1 MISSTSAKNPA
12 VISVSAL
19 NAAKVWHVGKR
30 FSWRQGLVV
39 TMLACAALLLI
50 VASVRWLPS
59 ANLLWNQLLAT
70 QAQRESAVWLPD
82 FQVNIDAKPVSGLQS
97 DVSGLTFDPDRRSLF
112 AITNANPEIVELSL
126 DGILLRRIPLSGLI
140 DPEAIEYVAP
150 GYYVVTDE
158 RQQSLVKIRI
168 DDSTTHIDASTAR
181 QVAIGIGRN
190 GNKGFEGLAHD
201 RRGQRLFVAK
211 ERDPQRIYEVAG
223 FASPAQD
230 GGASLEI
237 SDNPARDAA
246 LPGSD
251 LSSLYFDE
259 ASGHLLVLSDESR
272 LVVEL
277 DRDGR
282 PLSSL
287 SLKAGRHGLQDSV
300 PQAEGMT
307 MDDRGNLYIVSEP
320 NLFYRFSRPDAGR
333 SD

>member
-1 MISSTSAKNPA
+1 MSFTYPKQAVVVSEFRPQLQQALPA
-12 VISVSAL
+12 RKWFSRAQAL
-19 NAAKVWHVGKR
+19 
-30 FSWRQGLVV
+30 
-39 TMLACAALLLI
+39 AALSVLLLVLLVS
-50 VASVRWLPS
+50 VAGLKPWQHAS
-59 ANLLWNQLLAT
+59 LLLNQLLAEERV
-70 QAQRESAVWLPD
+70 REAAVWLPD
-82 FQVNIDAKPVSGLQS
+82 YQVDIDARPIPGLHS
-97 DVSGLTFDPDRRSLF
+97 DVSGLTYDPDRRSLF
-112 AITNANPEIVELSL
+112 AITNARPEIVELSL
-126 DGILLRRIPLSGLI
+126 AGELLRRIPLSGLI
-140 DPEAIEYVAP
+140 DPEAIEYLSP
-150 GYYVVTDE
+150 GRYVVTDE
-158 RQQSLVKIRI
+158 RRQSLVEIRI
-168 DDSTTHIDASTAR
+168 DDATTHIDASTAR

-190 GNKGFEGLAHD
+190 GNKGFEGLAYD

-223 FASPAQD
+223 FASPAQG

-259 ASGHLLVLSDESR
+259 ASGHLLALSDESR

-287 SLKAGRHGLQDSV
+287 SLRAGRHGLQDSV
-300 PQAEGMT
+300 PQAEGMA